1 MVKFC
6 NLSAVAVV
14 GMFPEGIQKEIQKE
28 KVQTEPF
35 ELTRLMIREENEHET
50 EKIRVRKHF

>member
-1 MVKFC
+1 
-6 NLSAVAVV
+6 
-14 GMFPEGIQKEIQKE
+14 MFPEGIQKEIQKE